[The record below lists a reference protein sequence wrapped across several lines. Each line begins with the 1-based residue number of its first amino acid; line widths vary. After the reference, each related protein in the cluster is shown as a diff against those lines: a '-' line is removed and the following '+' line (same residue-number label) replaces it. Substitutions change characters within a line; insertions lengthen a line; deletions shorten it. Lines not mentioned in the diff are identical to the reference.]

1 VASFGPLFRF
11 VARDQIV
18 FCSVSKPT
26 EDREL
31 SLDTAL
37 RAAIGGE
44 IGRISVV
51 GEEVDTTQNVDGRGS

>member
-1 VASFGPLFRF
+1 MASFGPLFRF

-51 GEEVDTTQNVDGRGS
+51 GE